1 MKKILL
7 AFVTFLLVQ
16 FSFAQNKYFTK
27 TGTMSLN
34 AGTGVEEME
43 GINKSVTSVF
53 DATTGQMEFALLIKG
68 IEFKRAL
75 MQEHFNENYMESDK
89 FPKSTFKGKITNL
102 SSINFAKDGTY
113 PVTVKGILDMHGVK
127 KEMEATGSFKVV
139 GQTITSTSNFSLV
152 LAEYKIAIPN
162 VVKDKIAKTVKI
174 KVNCNYTIL
183 TPKK

>member
-7 AFVTFLLVQ
+7 VIAAILTAQL
-16 FSFAQNKYFTK
+16 SFAQAKYFTK

-89 FPKSTFKGKITNL
+89 FPKSSFKGKITNL
-102 SSINFAKDGTY
+102 ASINFSKDGTY
-113 PVTVKGILDMHGVK
+113 PVTVKGIMEMHGVK
-127 KEMEATGSFKVV
+127 KEMEATGIFKVV
-139 GQTITSTSNFSLV
+139 GQTIVATSNFTLV
-152 LAEYKIAIPN
+152 LADYKIAIPN